1 MTAPAT
7 PPTEATSTPTPPSTS
22 PSSEVKSTEPYRFP
36 ADHPEVWAR
45 GRTAEEVLAL
55 TKQLDQTVQQLVHR
69 PPAPQA
75 QAPTPQNNGFDVA
88 DEDYITGAQ
97 LKRLAAQFRPGP
109 DPRVERA
116 FQAASETA
124 LSVVERDSKNKE
136 AFERYAPEIR
146 ATIAQMQPELRTLDN
161 LQAAVDYVVGKHW
174 RDLVASE
181 AQRFAAENPTM
192 RSTGGAGSGSQF
204 QNTHTVVEP
213 LDNPAIPEDQRR
225 RLKDLGLSNQQIREH
240 CAANDMT
247 VEQFVKLYAP
257 IQGTPALEVQ
267 PATTKRTI

>member
-7 PPTEATSTPTPPSTS
+7 PTTDSTSTAPSTA
-22 PSSEVKSTEPYRFP
+22 PTNEAPRPTEPYRFP

-69 PPAPQA
+69 PQAQQPAPVQ
-75 QAPTPQNNGFDVA
+75 QNNGFDVS
-88 DEDYITGAQ
+88 DDDYITGAQ
-97 LKRLAAQFRPGP
+97 LKKLAAQFRPGP
-109 DPRVERA
+109 DPMVQRA

-124 LSVVERDSKNKE
+124 LSVVKRDPKNKE
-136 AFERYAPEIR
+136 AFDRYAPEIR
-146 ATIAQMQPELRTLDN
+146 ATIAQMQPELRSLDN

-204 QNTHTVVEP
+204 QTTQQTVEP
-213 LDNPAIPEDQRR
+213 LDNPAIPEEQRR
-225 RLKDLGLSNQQIREH
+225 RLKDLGLTNQQIREH

-257 IQGTPALEVQ
+257 IKGTPAIEVQ